1 MGFIAMI
8 NKTKNVI
15 RNNSNDMMCSL
26 TFVLPFLALLS
37 CMFSHD
43 LNKTAQTS
51 LLLLFTLGQF
61 LCCYFLARRDKQK
74 QYISRIHKKL
84 LSFKENNGDLLFTNG
99 SIYFELNEKLQVVL
113 VEHNKDISLSSGLIH
128 GKKVNDFLFNTN
140 VNILTWLS
148 ELEYGLFKKLPH
160 CFLLLNQETHFKAEL
175 IACKECSNS
184 GEKIG
189 LLVLVY
195 QDADSTATQ
204 LPGKDEIESKENI
217 CAQIENLLSKV
228 SFDTTIVVVSHVSLR
243 NISLISEIYGRYIIN
258 FLIDTLYSKLYAIIA
273 KDDFVMKVDRESVIF
288 SLKLERADSNSTE
301 QIQQKILA
309 VFQDIQQK
317 IGNDISYIKPVICA
331 GCIIVNSK
339 LTPGALIF
347 DHAQIAFSKTYS
359 LDKENI
365 IFGNDVLYKQH
376 EERITM
382 LAMLTEAINDNQ
394 FSVYYQ
400 PKYSFKNSAVSG
412 VEALIRWYH
421 PNYGFIPPDR
431 FIPVAEKS
439 ELIHFITSWVI
450 STVFCFAAE
459 IDNITFSI
467 NLSGKDFDNPQL
479 LQHIDKMA
487 FIYEV
492 DTSRIIF
499 EITETVMISNPDLAL
514 KTLTTLK
521 QKGYGIHIEDFGIGY
536 SSLNYLREFPFD
548 AIKLDRSFI
557 IGITS
562 NERDLSIVKSIVS
575 LAKAFSLSVVA
586 EGVESKEQF
595 DLIDSMGC
603 EEFQGYLYSKPLSRD
618 DLIEF
623 LSNKKIGL

>member
-1 MGFIAMI
+1 M
-8 NKTKNVI
+8 
-15 RNNSNDMMCSL
+15 
-26 TFVLPFLALLS
+26 
-37 CMFSHD
+37 
-43 LNKTAQTS
+43 
-51 LLLLFTLGQF
+51 
-61 LCCYFLARRDKQK
+61 
-74 QYISRIHKKL
+74 
-84 LSFKENNGDLLFTNG
+84 
-99 SIYFELNEKLQVVL
+99 
-113 VEHNKDISLSSGLIH
+113 
-128 GKKVNDFLFNTN
+128 
-140 VNILTWLS
+140 
-148 ELEYGLFKKLPH
+148 
-160 CFLLLNQETHFKAEL
+160 
-175 IACKECSNS
+175 
-184 GEKIG
+184 
-189 LLVLVY
+189 VY

-521 QKGYGIHIEDFGIGY
+521 QKGYGIHIDDFGIGY